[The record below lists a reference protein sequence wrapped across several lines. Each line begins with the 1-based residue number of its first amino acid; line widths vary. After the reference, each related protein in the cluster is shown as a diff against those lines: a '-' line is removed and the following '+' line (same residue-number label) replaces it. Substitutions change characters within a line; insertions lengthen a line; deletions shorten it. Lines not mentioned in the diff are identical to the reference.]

1 MKKKKSKVRRIAL
14 DIIMVC
20 LAGIVVFS
28 GYRVY
33 KIMHDYK
40 VNRDIY
46 SRIAE
51 TAMPEGFNGEI
62 DFDALRKINPDIVGW
77 LYYESTNINYPIVQ
91 GKDND
96 YYLHISF
103 DGTWT
108 LGGTLFADAITEEPF
123 NQFNTIVYGHHMQ
136 DHTMFG
142 DIKELKDPEYC
153 KEHPQFELITPEGK
167 YHLKIC
173 AFVHQPS
180 DSAIYTTNFHDE
192 EGKQEYINLIKSLA
206 TYITTEEMT
215 DEDRLVIL
223 STCAYEYQEARYM
236 VVGKMI
242 PWE

>member
-1 MKKKKSKVRRIAL
+1 MKRKKSKVRRIAL

-46 SRIAE
+46 SKIAE
-51 TAMPEGFNGEI
+51 LAMPQGFTGDI
-62 DFDALRKINPDIVGW
+62 DFDALREVNPDIVGW
-77 LYYESTNINYPIVQ
+77 IYYEGTNINYPIVQ
-91 GKDND
+91 GEDND

-108 LGGTLFADAITEEPF
+108 LGGTLFADAITEDPF

-153 KEHPQFELITPEGK
+153 KEHPQFELITPAGK
-167 YHLKIC
+167 YHLRIC

-215 DEDRLVIL
+215 AEDRLVIL